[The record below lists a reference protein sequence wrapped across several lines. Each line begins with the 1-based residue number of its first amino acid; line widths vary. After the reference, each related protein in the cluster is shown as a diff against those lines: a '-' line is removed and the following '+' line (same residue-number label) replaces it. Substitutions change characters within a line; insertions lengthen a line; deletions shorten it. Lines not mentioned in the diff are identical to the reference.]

1 MLDISSNLKNMIS
14 EATLLGLNL
23 ANSKDEELNKELGIH
38 LNNLLLNMNTFINGN
53 LAYYNDIHI
62 NKKIDF
68 VKLLKKSINLFSY
81 SFEQQDIKV
90 DIIIQED
97 LSLMV
102 SSKELVLFIM
112 RLIETFIS
120 LEAQEFELSLVDKK
134 LILNVK
140 QKKYNV
146 DVWGMFVQ
154 YYNSEVLS
162 ELFENQITKIEIKS

>member
-1 MLDISSNLKNMIS
+1 
-14 EATLLGLNL
+14 
-23 ANSKDEELNKELGIH
+23 
-38 LNNLLLNMNTFINGN
+38 
-53 LAYYNDIHI
+53 
-62 NKKIDF
+62 
-68 VKLLKKSINLFSY
+68 
-81 SFEQQDIKV
+81 
-90 DIIIQED
+90 
-97 LSLMV
+97 MV
-102 SSKELVLFIM
+102 SSKELVLFIV

>member
-1 MLDISSNLKNMIS
+1 
-14 EATLLGLNL
+14 
-23 ANSKDEELNKELGIH
+23 
-38 LNNLLLNMNTFINGN
+38 
-53 LAYYNDIHI
+53 
-62 NKKIDF
+62 
-68 VKLLKKSINLFSY
+68 
-81 SFEQQDIKV
+81 
-90 DIIIQED
+90 
-97 LSLMV
+97 MV

>member
-1 MLDISSNLKNMIS
+1 
-14 EATLLGLNL
+14 
-23 ANSKDEELNKELGIH
+23 
-38 LNNLLLNMNTFINGN
+38 
-53 LAYYNDIHI
+53 
-62 NKKIDF
+62 
-68 VKLLKKSINLFSY
+68 
-81 SFEQQDIKV
+81 
-90 DIIIQED
+90 
-97 LSLMV
+97 MV
-102 SSKELVLFIM
+102 NSKELVLFIM